1 MRLCPHCN
9 KHKIKNNYKQCYHCS
24 QKEDSSSERSEFSQE
39 ENFEPTSRKSSKNFL
54 RDEPETVEVA
64 KRENIPKTVR
74 NALWINFFKTE
85 REGKCRCCLRETI
98 SIGNF
103 HAGHIKAHANG
114 GLTTLDNLVPIC
126 ALCNLSM
133 QKMDLNEFI
142 VKYNLHF
149 GL

>member
-9 KHKIKNNYKQCYHCS
+9 KHKIKNNYQQCYLCS
-24 QKEDSSSERSEFSQE
+24 QKEDSNS
-39 ENFEPTSRKSSKNFL
+39 
-54 RDEPETVEVA
+54 EPEQPEVA
-64 KRENIPKTVR
+64 KRENIPKCVR

-114 GLTTLDNLVPIC
+114 GSTTLDNLVPIC
-126 ALCNLSM
+126 MLCNLSM
-133 QKMDLNEFI
+133 QKMDLKEFI

>member
-1 MRLCPHCN
+1 MLLM
-9 KHKIKNNYKQCYHCS
+9 YS
-24 QKEDSSSERSEFSQE
+24 QKEDTSSE
-39 ENFEPTSRKSSKNFL
+39 
-54 RDEPETVEVA
+54 PEHPEIA
-64 KRENIPKTVR
+64 KRENIPKCVR

-114 GLTTLDNLVPIC
+114 GSTTLDNLVPIC
-126 ALCNLSM
+126 ALCNTSM
-133 QKMDLNEFI
+133 GKHDLKDFI
-142 VKYNLHF
+142 IKYNLHY